1 MSLPSNS
8 LGTDALFLCCWLT
21 KFFLVSLCATE
32 YDGACQAR
40 YAWFMRLCFGLKR
53 QHSLEEKL
61 MIRFKSFSQ
70 ALSEQLFKVPSRLTS
85 FFGVLNYQNAKRR
98 HRALPVNS
106 HNALKCKMLH
116 SCFKGHGFNTAMVLY
131 VLLSGSLF
139 GVTDCCCR
147 PGALFWYR
155 AWIWQNHHHTAPQQG
170 RAELNSS
177 MGSCWRAFQ
186 TEALRFSWGSNSV
199 LSLLRLLHPSLTQVI
214 SQKHQAPTGCSAV
227 LQNYTA
233 LEDKGRKGK
242 YLAFSGILCSS
253 SEVTKICGMPS
264 YSHADGECK

>member
-1 MSLPSNS
+1 MMVHVKQDMHGSWGCVLVLKGNTVWKKSLWLDLNPSLRLYQSNFLKSLP
-8 LGTDALFLCCWLT
+8 
-21 KFFLVSLCATE
+21 VSHL
-32 YDGACQAR
+32 
-40 YAWFMRLCFGLKR
+40 
-53 QHSLEEKL
+53 SLECWTTKMQRGVIGL
-61 MIRFKSFSQ
+61 C
-70 ALSEQLFKVPSRLTS
+70 QLTAIMLWSAKCCIAASKDMGSTLPWCCMCCSLVPCLESLIVAADQGPCSGT
-85 FFGVLNYQNAKRR
+85 VLGYDR
-98 HRALPVNS
+98 
-106 HNALKCKMLH
+106 
-116 SCFKGHGFNTAMVLY
+116 T
-131 VLLSGSLF
+131 
-139 GVTDCCCR
+139 T
-147 PGALFWYR
+147 
-155 AWIWQNHHHTAPQQG
+155 TAPQQG